1 MNRLLFFKALFL
13 AFNLLALVG
22 QSHGQE
28 ELKRTFQGGS
38 GTYQLVDGTRHNA
51 KIKVRVSEPAAV
63 EVREQGQA
71 EPVQLRLAQIKQ
83 LTVGRDTFVVLR
95 NFWIPRFKQ
104 KGFRYV
110 QDALDTVLVAE
121 ALLQRH
127 INRGGLELLRY
138 VGTMA
143 ENSPAM
149 GGTSFGSTEYYSC
162 FLFRRGREGAHRTV
176 AGEPAPLKRFFAPVV
191 ADKPAVRDFLIS
203 TTFVELKL
211 PRILDIYLTSKGY

>member
-1 MNRLLFFKALFL
+1 M
-13 AFNLLALVG
+13 
-22 QSHGQE
+22 
-28 ELKRTFQGGS
+28 
-38 GTYQLVDGTRHNA
+38 
-51 KIKVRVSEPAAV
+51 
-63 EVREQGQA
+63 REQDQA

-95 NFWIPRFKQ
+95 NFWIPRFRQ

-149 GGTSFGSTEYYSC
+149 GGTSFGSTEYYSFFVSPWLGGGPPHRC
-162 FLFRRGREGAHRTV
+162 RRAGSVQKVFRARGGR
-176 AGEPAPLKRFFAPVV
+176 
-191 ADKPAVRDFLIS
+191 
-203 TTFVELKL
+203 
-211 PRILDIYLTSKGY
+211 